1 MEDWAKVKRI
11 PLGAYEQ
18 ESGLVNQRLGKDL
31 CGSRDKVHSPGQRAC
46 VSIYISVR
54 AFLGISNLGSRDA
67 LSMKLL
73 FFILY
78 MVWRELHATC
88 GLVNAYTWKQEQ
100 EFWLSLPV
108 PPATL
113 DLLPRRRSTSRAD
126 TTGLASRWGCS
137 CPVFCSVTSE
147 LSRAHRIRKGLLDE
161 CLASLILIV
170 VHDICGLFLTSS
182 GPWFSILSFCSSSCG
197 DTSHSHGW
205 NAASTPI

>member
-1 MEDWAKVKRI
+1 
-11 PLGAYEQ
+11 
-18 ESGLVNQRLGKDL
+18 
-31 CGSRDKVHSPGQRAC
+31 
-46 VSIYISVR
+46 
-54 AFLGISNLGSRDA
+54 
-67 LSMKLL
+67 
-73 FFILY
+73 

-126 TTGLASRWGCS
+126 TTELASRWGCS
-137 CPVFCSVTSE
+137 FPVFCSVTSE

-182 GPWFSILSFCSSSCG
+182 GLGFLDCPSVLLPVVIQVIVMGGMLHQNQYDLTKLMWVEHPAKAPL
-197 DTSHSHGW
+197 
-205 NAASTPI
+205 APQL